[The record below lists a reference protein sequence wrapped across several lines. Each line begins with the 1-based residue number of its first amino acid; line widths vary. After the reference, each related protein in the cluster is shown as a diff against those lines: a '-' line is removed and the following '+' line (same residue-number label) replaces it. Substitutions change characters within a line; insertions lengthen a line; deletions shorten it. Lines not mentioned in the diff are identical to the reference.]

1 MSEATRAW
9 IYRIALA
16 ILTVAVA
23 YGLIQDEQQIAAW
36 TALVTAVL
44 GNGRA
49 ALNTTT
55 KSE

>member
-9 IYRIALA
+9 VYRIALA
-16 ILTVAVA
+16 VLTVAVA

-44 GNGRA
+44 GNGLA